1 MESDRIYVI
10 KDGDI
15 GGGLVLIRSI
25 DARHPQQWPT
35 LMNGSGNS
43 ACYYEAKLI
52 KKLYL
57 GIKEIEE
64 TTNRSHFLLKGWDFI
79 GILLL
84 CALCVYLCIYFVA
97 YGGCY
102 VVSSYT
108 LFVDVIVK
116 FMEKQLLQASFLF
129 PITGLI
135 WMIGGH
141 RGR

>member
-15 GGGLVLIRSI
+15 VSGLVLIKGI
-25 DARHPQQWPT
+25 DARHHRQWPT
-35 LMNGSGNS
+35 SMNGSGNL
-43 ACYYEAKLI
+43 ACYYEAKPI
-52 KKLYL
+52 RKSHL

-64 TTNRSHFLLKGWDFI
+64 TMNRSHFLLKGWDFI

-84 CALCVYLCIYFVA
+84 CALCVYLCIYFVV

-102 VVSSYT
+102 VVLSYT

-116 FMEKQLLQASFLF
+116 FMEKQWL
-129 PITGLI
+129 
-135 WMIGGH
+135 
-141 RGR
+141 